1 MSSIACSKSMLIKK
15 YEKKGWRIDRKS
27 DVSLSFR
34 REAPSPHTVVSKAS
48 GKNTKRSSS
57 KTK

>member
-1 MSSIACSKSMLIKK
+1 MSSIAYSKRLIKEYK
-15 YEKKGWRIDRKS
+15 EKGWRIDRKS

-34 REAPSPHTVVSKAS
+34 REAPSPHTVVSKTTK
-48 GKNTKRSSS
+48 KNTKRSSS